1 MDSGPRRLEDMRHL
15 FEAGCDA
22 ARNDLERIEHMLARM
37 DRIEAMLDADA
48 DADRAGGDR
57 TAPSPPAPAPE
68 RVRSADVKVTGGGPS
83 DDQAA
88 LAAATGVV
96 GAEAP
101 AEGPETQA
109 QADRRETQAREI
121 PAATERRGGRASLRD
136 SPLAHLFRPTE

>member
-1 MDSGPRRLEDMRHL
+1 MDSGPRQLEDMRPL

-37 DRIEAMLDADA
+37 DRIEAMLAADA
-48 DADRAGGDR
+48 DSAGGDR

-88 LAAATGVV
+88 LVAATGVV

-109 QADRRETQAREI
+109 QADRLETQAREI